1 MGSLVFSL
9 VMLVGGVA
17 LAARSIQVSP
27 GGPSG
32 AFYLSLVLCGASV
45 FVLVRALRARRMARG
60 VPMSTLTMRE
70 AMERWRT
77 KDVDGLFDPP
87 ARRWGADHGSELGLS
102 ALGSEFRDAARALL
116 IACDEDPQRSAR
128 SRRAIRSACR
138 RTHFRGAVLTA
149 QPTRHRVRSRPRLF
163 T

>member
-9 VMLVGGVA
+9 VTLLGGIA

-32 AFYLSLVLCGASV
+32 AFYLSLIVCGAAV
-45 FVLVRALRARRMARG
+45 FMLVRALRARRAERG
-60 VPMSTLTMRE
+60 LRASTVRMRE

-77 KDVDGLFDPP
+77 KDLDGLFDPP
-87 ARRWGADHGSELGLS
+87 ARRWGDLGGELGLS
-102 ALGSEFRDAARALL
+102 ARGNEFREAARALL
-116 IACDEDPQRSAR
+116 VACDEDPQQVAR

-138 RTHFRGAVLTA
+138 RTHFRGAIPA
-149 QPTRHRVRSRPRLF
+149 QPTRHRVRPRPRMF